1 MSSRCCETAVTTL
14 LVCLLS
20 TATPFLR
27 RSSSSSSAFSISI
40 IIISRSIAT
49 MMRSALLVLALTA
62 VCSGILPEIVDSGIN
77 HIPEGRAW
85 EERMFEGVEQPPEDP
100 QLKPEDAAPQVGS
113 LNPLSQH
120 LIVYMTR
127 RFKLKEKTT
136 VEAYFWKSF
145 LISSFPCPLQ
155 TNQSVRDLQDNLPLI
170 NQNDLLIDKDSM
182 DSSADQE
189 TLNNTEE
196 VQAGELGNN
205 IDDGCISDDDCGK
218 ERYCFYD
225 THDSKCRQC
234 KDTDESCSKDVE
246 CCGEQLCMWGQCSQ
260 NATKGKAGSTCQ
272 YQSDCSP
279 ELCCAFHKALLFPV
293 CLAKPIERE
302 RCLDSSNHLMELLS
316 WDVQDEGPRRHC
328 PCVGDLHCQHLG
340 RGSMCLKGEDS
351 SEEDLTDSLYSEID
365 YIL

>member
-100 QLKPEDAAPQVGS
+100 QLKPEDAAPQ
-113 LNPLSQH
+113 
-120 LIVYMTR
+120 
-127 RFKLKEKTT
+127 
-136 VEAYFWKSF
+136 
-145 LISSFPCPLQ
+145 

-205 IDDGCISDDDCGK
+205 IDDGCVSDDDCGK